1 MKSLQKKGACCTFIQ
16 VPRKMLLAMRISVV
30 LLFGIFLQVSAASW
44 AQKINVREAKTTYK
58 ELFKEVERQT
68 GLITILS
75 NDEMDINQE
84 VEVTEGTV
92 DLMDLYEQI
101 LKDANME
108 FRLVDEYV
116 VIRPSEKPLYAAP
129 QVQQEEK
136 KITIRGTVKDQNGEP
151 LPFAAVCFKGTTVG
165 CVSAVDGTYELVA
178 PDEEG
183 LVLEISSLGYKTI
196 EIPVDGR
203 TQINIVLEEETMGL
217 NEVVVTG
224 YQTIAK
230 ERATGSFQIVNADDI
245 VNVASVDLTDRLE
258 GVAAGVKVNKD
269 GTIVIRG
276 ASTLSAGS
284 QPLIVLNGHP
294 WEGNLLEINPDDVEQ
309 LTVLKDAASASIYG
323 VRGANGVIVI
333 TTKRGKTDGKL
344 RVNYTGTFQM
354 SEKPNLDELNI
365 MTSQQYVDLEWSAYE
380 AAGMTAFPWYNYK
393 SELGEVYAAMQAG
406 SITEQEALAMR
417 DEIASYDNRR
427 DIEELFFQREMVQK
441 HTLSFNYG
449 TEKNQF
455 YASISFDENKAM
467 WQGTKGDN
475 ISFNL
480 NDRFKYNDILQ
491 LNLSVLGN
499 FRGNK
504 SNGQYASMTRPYV
517 RFFDEDGNFA
527 HEATGSYDAATVAYH
542 ESRGLLPFFY
552 NQVQEQELKN
562 KETKSSNIST
572 NASLDITPTDWLKL
586 TGSVGYSISN
596 GRSENLQDKESYD
609 VRRFINRYTDMT
621 MNQVIPY
628 GNILWH
634 DDTKSEN
641 LTTRLQMSINKQ
653 FNDINV
659 GFNAGWERNAF
670 MYENNMGNARF
681 NYNAQRLTEN
691 VVNWEDLTRGYVN
704 AFFGW
709 ASMWDVPTRQQNED
723 RFQSAFFLGNVSYKD
738 KYDLSG
744 SWRLDKTNL
753 FGQSSEYQDQ
763 PAWSIGGKWHIS
775 KEDFFDAAWISELS
789 LKASY
794 GLAGNIDK
802 STSPFL
808 IANAGTDYFTGEQS
822 LSVAN
827 PANPL
832 LGWEKTYTTN
842 IGIDYSVLNNRI
854 FGSIE
859 YYNKRSED
867 VLAYVN
873 LDPTTGFG
881 GSSYSWEQVKM
892 NNGEILNRG
901 VDINIGASVVRQVAF
916 SYDINFN
923 FSYNYNELLKV
934 SKPANNRSDVVY
946 GNPVE
951 GQPIDFIYGYRNAGL
966 DATGEPQVYDRDG
979 NIVSWQ
985 EMGSFDIEDGK
996 FIGRLTPPVY
1006 GSLNNHFKYKN
1017 FSADI
1022 FILYDFGHFAKQ
1034 YTYPSPVRTAGTKNM
1049 INVYNDRWREA
1060 GDEAHT
1066 KVPKLDYTA
1075 YSAPDRISATWDS
1088 DYNIDNADVIQLK
1101 SINLSYDFT
1110 SLINVPA
1117 IKSLRLKVGIEN
1129 LWHWTAA
1136 DNDRIY
1142 DSKINY
1148 QGGGSG
1154 DLVYVRDF
1162 DFPRFKNYTFG
1173 LSMQF

>member
-1 MKSLQKKGACCTFIQ
+1 MKSLQKKRSCCTFIQ
-16 VPRKMLLAMRISVV
+16 VPRKMLLAMRISVI
-30 LLFGIFLQVSAASW
+30 LLFGCFMQISASTW
-44 AQKINVREAKTTYK
+44 AQKVNVRDAKTTYK
-58 ELFKEVERQT
+58 ELFQEVERQT

-75 NDEMDINQE
+75 NDEMDINDEIE
-84 VEVTEGTV
+84 VEAGTV
-92 DLMDLYEQI
+92 ELQELYTDI
-101 LKDANME
+101 LKEANME
-108 FRLVDEYV
+108 FRMVDDYI
-116 VIRPSEKPLYAAP
+116 VIRPAEKPVIMAEARD
-129 QVQQEEK
+129 QEEK
-136 KITIRGTVKDQNGEP
+136 QIIIKGIVKDQNGEP
-151 LPFAAVCFKGTTVG
+151 IPFAAIRVKDTTIGT
-165 CVSAVDGTYELVA
+165 VSQVDGTYQIEIDGEA
-178 PDEEG
+178 NA
-183 LVLEISSLGYKTI
+183 VLEVSSLGFVTQ
-196 EIPVDGR
+196 EIPLNDR
-203 TQINIVLEEETMGL
+203 TVIDIVLVEETMGL

-224 YQTIAK
+224 YQTISK

-245 VNVASVDLTDRLE
+245 VNVASVDLTQRLE

-269 GTIVIRG
+269 GSIVIRG
-276 ASTLSAGS
+276 ASTLNAGS

-333 TTKRGKTDGKL
+333 TTKRGKSDGKL
-344 RVNYTGTFQM
+344 RVNYNGTFQM
-354 SEKPNLDELNI
+354 AESPNLDDLNI
-365 MTSQQYVDLEWSAYE
+365 MTSKEYVDLEWDAYE
-380 AAGMTAFPWYNYK
+380 TAGMTAFPWYNYK
-393 SELGEVYAAMQAG
+393 SELGEIYAKMQSG
-406 SITEQEALAMR
+406 SISEAEALQMR
-417 DEIASYDNRR
+417 DELASYDNRR

-455 YASISFDENKAM
+455 YASLSFDENKAI
-467 WQGTKGDN
+467 WKGTKGDN

-499 FRGNK
+499 FRKNK
-504 SNGQYASMTRPYV
+504 NNGQFASMTRPYV
-517 RFFDEDGNFA
+517 RFYDEEGNYM
-527 HEATGSYDAATVAYH
+527 HEANGSYDAATVEYH

-552 NQVQEQELKN
+552 NQVQEQELKD

-572 NASLDITPTDWLKL
+572 NASLDITPTDWLKF
-586 TGSVGYSISN
+586 TGSVGYSVSN
-596 GRSENLQDKESYD
+596 GRTEDYQNKESYK
-609 VRRFINRYTDMT
+609 VRSFVNRYTDMM

-628 GNILWH
+628 GNILWY

-653 FNDINV
+653 INEFNF

-670 MYENNMGNARF
+670 KVENNMGNARF
-681 NYNAQRLTEN
+681 NYNSQRLTEN
-691 VVNWEDLTRGYVN
+691 VVNWQDLTQGYVN

-709 ASMWDVPTRQQNED
+709 ASMWNVPRRSQSED
-723 RFQSAFFLGNVSYKD
+723 RFQSAFFLGNVSFKE
-738 KYDLSG
+738 KYDLSA

-763 PAWSIGGKWHIS
+763 PAWSIGGKWHVS
-775 KEDFFDAAWISELS
+775 REDFFNVSWINELGF
-789 LKASY
+789 KASY

-802 STSPFL
+802 NTSPFL

-827 PANPL
+827 PENPL
-832 LGWEKTYTTN
+832 LGWEQTYTTN
-842 IGIDYSVLNNRI
+842 IGVDYALFNNRVR
-854 FGSIE
+854 GSIE
-859 YYNKRSED
+859 FYNKQTKD
-867 VLAYVN
+867 VLAEVN
-873 LDPTTGFG
+873 MDPTTGFG
-881 GSSYSWEQVKM
+881 GAWYDKVNM

-901 VDINIGASVVRQVAF
+901 VDINIGANIVRNPSFA
-916 SYDINFN
+916 YDVNFN
-923 FSYNYNELLKV
+923 FSYNYNELV
-934 SKPANNRSDVVY
+934 SVDKPANNRTDVVY

-951 GQPIDFIYGYRNAGL
+951 GQPIDFVYGYKNAGL

-979 NIVSWQ
+979 NVVSWRD
-985 EMGSFDIEDGK
+985 MGSFDIEDGE

-1006 GSLNNHFKYKN
+1006 GSLNNHFTYKN

-1022 FILYDFGHFAKQ
+1022 FILYDFGHFAPQ
-1034 YTYPSPVRTAGTKNM
+1034 YNYPSPVRTAGTKNM
-1049 INVYNDRWREA
+1049 INVYNNRWRQA

-1066 KVPKLDYTA
+1066 SIPKLDYTG
-1075 YSAPDRISATWDS
+1075 YSSQDRIAATWNS

-1110 SLINVPA
+1110 SLLNVPA
-1117 IKSLRLKVGIEN
+1117 IKGLKLKVGIEN

-1142 DSKINY
+1142 DTKVSWET
-1148 QGGGSG
+1148 GG
-1154 DLVYVRDF
+1154 DLYYERDF
-1162 DFPRFKNYTFG
+1162 DFPRFKNYTVG

>member
-1 MKSLQKKGACCTFIQ
+1 MKSLQKRGACRTFIQ
-16 VPRKMLLAMRISVV
+16 VPRKMLLAMRISFI
-30 LLFGIFLQVSAASW
+30 LLFGIFLQVSASGW
-44 AQKINVREAKTTYK
+44 AQKVSVKETQTTYK

-75 NDEMDINQE
+75 NDEMDINGMIE
-84 VEVTEGTV
+84 VEEGTF
-92 DLMDLYEQI
+92 DLKELYQQVLE
-101 LKDANME
+101 DANME
-108 FRLVDEYV
+108 FRLVDDYI
-116 VIRPSEKPLYAAP
+116 VIKPSEKPLV
-129 QVQQEEK
+129 QMELTQQEEK
-136 KITIRGTVKDQNGEP
+136 KVTIRGTVKDQNGEP

-165 CVSAVDGTYELVA
+165 CVSAVDGTYVLEA

-183 LVLEISSLGYKTI
+183 LVLEVSSLGYKTV
-196 EIPVDGR
+196 EIAVEGR
-203 TQINIVLEEETMGL
+203 TQIDVVLEEETMGL

-224 YQTIAK
+224 YQTISK

-245 VNVASVDLTDRLE
+245 TNVASVDLVDRLE

-276 ASTLSAGS
+276 ASTLSAES
-284 QPLIVLNGHP
+284 NPLIVLNGHP

-333 TTKRGKTDGKL
+333 TTKRGKSDGKL
-344 RVNYTGTFQM
+344 RVNYNGTFQM
-354 SEKPNLDELNI
+354 TEQPKLDDLNI
-365 MTSQQYVDLEWSAYE
+365 MNTGQYVDLEWESYE
-380 AAGMTAFPWYNYK
+380 KAGITAFPWYNYK
-393 SELGEVYAAMQAG
+393 SELGEIYAAMQAG
-406 SITEQEALAMR
+406 SISEQEALAMR
-417 DEIASYDNRR
+417 DELASYDNRR

-449 TEKNQF
+449 TAKNQF

-480 NDRFKYNDILQ
+480 NDRFKYNDLLQ
-491 LNLSVLGN
+491 LNMSVLGN
-499 FRGNK
+499 FRSNK
-504 SNGQYASMTRPYV
+504 SNGQFASMTRPYV
-517 RFFDEDGNFA
+517 RFFDEDGNYA
-527 HEATGSYDAATVAYH
+527 HEANGSYDAATVEYH

-552 NQVQEQELKN
+552 NQVQEQELKD
-562 KETKSSNIST
+562 KESKSSNIAT
-572 NASLDITPTDWLKL
+572 NASLDITPAEWLKF
-586 TGSVGYSISN
+586 TASIGYSIGN
-596 GRSENLQDKESYD
+596 GRTEDLADKESYR
-609 VRRFINRYTDMT
+609 VRSYVNRYTAAD

-628 GNILWH
+628 GNILWY
-634 DDTKSEN
+634 DDTKTEN

-653 FNDINV
+653 LKDFNV

-670 MYENNMGNARF
+670 KTENNMGNARF
-681 NYNAQRLTEN
+681 NYNSQRLTEN
-691 VVNWEDLTRGYVN
+691 VVNWQDLTQGYLN
-704 AFFGW
+704 AFYGW
-709 ASMWDVPTRQQNED
+709 ASMWQVPARYQSED
-723 RFQSAFFLGNVSYKD
+723 RFQSVFFLGNVSYKE
-738 KYDLSG
+738 KYDLSA

-763 PAWSIGGKWHIS
+763 PAWSVGAKWHLS
-775 KEDFFDAAWISELS
+775 REDFFDAAWIDELS
-789 LKASY
+789 LKGSY

-802 STSPFL
+802 NTSPFL
-808 IANAGTDYFTGEQS
+808 IANASTDYFTGEQA

-827 PANPL
+827 PENPL

-842 IGIDYSVLNNRI
+842 IGMDYSLFNRRM

-859 YYNKRSED
+859 FYNKRSED

-881 GSSYSWEQVKM
+881 GSSFPWEQVKM

-901 VDINIGASVVRQVAF
+901 FDLNIGASIIRQPAF
-916 SYDINFN
+916 SYDVNFN

-934 SKPANNRSDVVY
+934 SKPANNRTDVVM

-951 GQPIDFIYGYRNAGL
+951 GQAIDFIYGYRNAGL
-966 DATGEPQVYDRDG
+966 DATGEPQVYDQEG

-985 EMGSFDIEDGK
+985 EMGTFDIDDGK
-996 FIGRLTPPVY
+996 FIGRMTPPVF
-1006 GSLNNHFKYKN
+1006 GSLNNHFTYKN
-1017 FSADI
+1017 LSADI

-1034 YTYPSPVRTAGTKNM
+1034 YNYPSPVRTAGSKNM
-1049 INVYNDRWREA
+1049 INVYDKRWREA

-1066 KVPKLDYTA
+1066 SIPKLDYTA
-1075 YSAPDRISATWDS
+1075 YSAPDRYGAVWDS

-1101 SINLSYDFT
+1101 SINLTYDFT

-1117 IKSLRLKVGIEN
+1117 IKSLKLKVGIEN

-1142 DSKINY
+1142 DTKVSWET
-1148 QGGGSG
+1148 GG
-1154 DLVYVRDF
+1154 DLYYVRDF